1 MPAADAISLS
11 VAGLPNDAM
20 TRKSETATTMERLPW
35 RGRPFPFVLALAFL
49 DGAGPAI
56 TVWLA

>member
-1 MPAADAISLS
+1 
-11 VAGLPNDAM
+11 
-20 TRKSETATTMERLPW
+20 MERLPW
-35 RGRPFPFVLALAFL
+35 RGRPFPFVLALGFL